1 MTQIAVDKHNL
12 FKVAPP
18 KSSAKGDI
26 TTDAARAIIR
36 SHAEHQYAKTERL
49 REARLAF
56 EALEPPALP
65 EAGARTLIS
74 GKLSKQAKAPN
85 AAG

>member
-1 MTQIAVDKHNL
+1 MTTIAVDKHNL

-26 TTDAARAIIR
+26 TADAARAIIR

-49 REARLAF
+49 LEVLSVVLFGISLCLAGGIL
-56 EALEPPALP
+56 ALIYFCDRP
-65 EAGARTLIS
+65 
-74 GKLSKQAKAPN
+74 
-85 AAG
+85 